1 MTMTNKA
8 LLKYLDEPATMGGSV
23 KHFYLPS
30 WQRKALLALALLS
43 VLVLISLRFEAID
56 IAVADYY
63 FDAQR
68 HVFPWKNSWF
78 AKAFMHG
85 YIKDGLQLAGVLLCA
100 AVLIDLVKPW
110 LNAPLLR
117 IRLRF
122 IALSAVLIS
131 SITTLL
137 KQRSV
142 LHCPWDIDRYGG
154 AFHHLSLFDA
164 IPAHYAAGH
173 CFPAGH
179 ATSGLWLAACCV
191 FWLPH
196 QPKTAW
202 RVFLAGLSVGIALGW
217 VQQMRGAHFLSHTL
231 TTVWIACCILLCLFM
246 FTPSLSPSSL
256 FTPPLKEK

>member
-1 MTMTNKA
+1 MTTIKCS
-8 LLKYLDEPATMGGSV
+8 LHSV
-23 KHFYLPS
+23 VAMHREQFTPL
-30 WQRKALLALALLS
+30 QRKAIFA
-43 VLVLISLRFEAID
+43 LVLLGLLVLLTLRFDAID

-68 HVFPWKNSWF
+68 QLFPWKSSWF
-78 AKAFMHG
+78 AKTLMHG
-85 YIKDGLQLAGVLLCA
+85 YIKDVLQLAGVLLCA
-100 AVLIDLVKPW
+100 AVLTDWVKPW

-117 IRLRF
+117 LRLRF

-131 SITTLL
+131 GITTLL

-154 AFHHLSLFDA
+154 AFQHLSFFDA

-179 ATSGLWLAACCV
+179 ATTGLWLAACCV
-191 FWLPH
+191 FWLPQ
-196 QPKTAW
+196 QPKIAW

-231 TTVWIACCILLCLFM
+231 MTVWIACCILLCLFM
-246 FTPSLSPSSL
+246 LAPSLFISPL
-256 FTPPLKEK
+256 FTPPLNEK